1 MRAMRNRRQRN
12 ARVVTR
18 WAQTVLVNDQDV
30 IVADLSFGA
39 GMSVT
44 G

>member
-1 MRAMRNRRQRN
+1 MPVWSRDGRK
-12 ARVVTR
+12 
-18 WAQTVLVNDQDV
+18 LFFVNDQDV